1 MLFNS
6 WQFAVFFP
14 VVWILQRFIKGNAR
28 KWLLLAAS
36 ILFYMFWDAKM
47 VLLLLFTTFVN
58 YFCAIGI
65 EKASSPRTKKLF
77 LALGLCAGL
86 GILFTFKY
94 LNFFASSLGFDI
106 TLNLILPMG
115 ISFYTFQTIGYTIDV
130 YRGTYAAERDPV
142 WFCLYVSF
150 FPQLVAGPIERAD
163 RLLPQLKASSRPDAD
178 TLWSGICLMAV
189 GFFKKL
195 VVADTLAKGV
205 NLVYNNLGDYTGLTL
220 VMATV
225 MFAFQIY
232 CDFSGYSDIA
242 RGCARTMGVELM
254 HNFDAPYLSR
264 PVREFWRRWHISL
277 STWFRDYVYIPL
289 GGKNRRALNTM
300 ITFILSGLWHGANW
314 TFVVWGALNG
324 AYQVIESAIRKKPRA
339 WLGIP
344 VTFVLVTFAWLFF
357 RANTLGDAWY
367 VVTHMFSGITSPLSY
382 LKAGIASLDLTY
394 AGAGILAAE
403 MAILFAIDLRV
414 DKRLP
419 ERIRPFFTMLLIAV
433 TVILATKGAGSAFI
447 YFQF

>member
-1 MLFNS
+1 
-6 WQFAVFFP
+6 
-14 VVWILQRFIKGNAR
+14 
-28 KWLLLAAS
+28 
-36 ILFYMFWDAKM
+36 
-47 VLLLLFTTFVN
+47 
-58 YFCAIGI
+58 
-65 EKASSPRTKKLF
+65 
-77 LALGLCAGL
+77 
-86 GILFTFKY
+86 
-94 LNFFASSLGFDI
+94 
-106 TLNLILPMG
+106 
-115 ISFYTFQTIGYTIDV
+115 
-130 YRGTYAAERDPV
+130 
-142 WFCLYVSF
+142 
-150 FPQLVAGPIERAD
+150 
-163 RLLPQLKASSRPDAD
+163 
-178 TLWSGICLMAV
+178 MAV

-254 HNFDAPYLSR
+254 HNFDAPYFSR
-264 PVREFWRRWHISL
+264 SVREFWRRWHISL
-277 STWFRDYVYIPL
+277 SSWFRDYVYIPL
-289 GGKNRRALNTM
+289 GGKKRRALNTM

-344 VTFVLVTFAWLFF
+344 VTFALVTFAWLFF
-357 RANTLGDAWY
+357 RANTLSDAWY
-367 VVTHMFSGITSPLSY
+367 VVTHMFKGITAPLNY
-382 LKAGIASLDLTY
+382 LKAGIASLDLSY

-419 ERIRPFFTMLLIAV
+419 ERIRPFLTMLLIAV